1 MYSADPDGSIA
12 LNIICKLHGTW
23 EGGAIKTGFFTSVN
37 VDPDGNLVLVLDN
50 NYASLH
56 FAFVI

>member
-12 LNIICKLHGTW
+12 PNIICKLHGTW
-23 EGGAIKTGFFTSVN
+23 KGRAIKTGFFTSVN

-50 NYASLH
+50 NITSLH
-56 FAFVI
+56 FASLI

>member
-12 LNIICKLHGTW
+12 LNTICKLHGTW

-50 NYASLH
+50 YNTSLH
-56 FAFVI
+56 FASLI